1 MLNLGNG
8 SKTNLKG
15 LKGQSMQKFKFLILF
30 LLPFMA
36 FAQEK
41 SSGFY
46 GTFDTGVEYL
56 NLQTSDKKSK
66 VNKGNIGTLRVK
78 AGYEWDTGWRFGVLF
93 ERSGDGATSSDF
105 TGAPFVR
112 GTEHLPYSRS
122 DGVFANSFLLGLQGG
137 YHFVRSYERD
147 LYVNFYVNSV
157 DNAQTLIFPIVNH
170 DGYTEFKLE
179 LEGRQLVLPKW
190 SLGYTIGASLANGK
204 QIIETVDDKKF
215 LRFGAAGDDEIK
227 VDIDGMIWGLYGDL
241 KWIYHANS
249 TMDFFVKW
257 DIKAK
262 FYPQSKAV
270 RTSAFDILNNRSLGD
285 VTLHTPKYR
294 TFRSGISLGFAF

>member
-1 MLNLGNG
+1 
-8 SKTNLKG
+8 
-15 LKGQSMQKFKFLILF
+15 MQKLKFLAL
-30 LLPFMA
+30 LLPILA
-36 FAQEK
+36 FAQERG
-41 SSGFY
+41 SGFY

-66 VNKGNIGTLRVK
+66 VNKGNIGTLRLRG
-78 AGYEWDTGWRFGVLF
+78 GYEWDTGWRFGVLF
-93 ERSGDGATSSDF
+93 ERSGEGATSSDF
-105 TGAPFVR
+105 TGVPFVR
-112 GTEHLPYSRS
+112 GTEHLPYSRA
-122 DGVFANSFLLGLQGG
+122 DGVYATSLLLGLQGG
-137 YHFVRSYERD
+137 YHFVRSHERD

-157 DNAQTLIFPIVNH
+157 SNIQTHIFPIVNY
-170 DGYTEFKLE
+170 DGYSEFKLE

-190 SLGYTIGASLANGK
+190 SLGYTIGASMAKGA
-204 QIIETVDDKKF
+204 QWIETIDDEKF

-227 VDIDGMIWGLYGDL
+227 AYLDGKIWGLYGDL

-257 DIKAK
+257 DVKAH
-262 FYPQSKAV
+262 FYPQSEAV